1 MSAPLVLPPG
11 RVTRVTRYRT
21 DLECCCS
28 EPDTH
33 LEQDQFDHDYRVVCS
48 SCQCA
53 TEWQPTEEAA
63 RDTWADEN
71 EARAVEGCED
81 WDDDGAIGAHQLEMG
96 AR

>member
-1 MSAPLVLPPG
+1 MSAPLVLPQG

-33 LEQDQFDHDYRVVCS
+33 LEHDHFDGEWRVVCT

-53 TEWQPTEEAA
+53 TEWQFSEDAA

-71 EARAVEGCED
+71 EARAVEGCEEL
-81 WDDDGAIGAHQLEMG
+81 DDCGGIAAGQLE
-96 AR
+96 AWVR